1 MEERKEPTWFPNAK
15 VYHNGSHYIG
25 IPHTT
30 NKRRQ
35 RPKSKEKVFVVSEE
49 IENKVGEGAVKT
61 APLLPTLELMNDDDC
76 LDCPFDEE
84 IESVEPNIVVTASNK
99 TEKSKVKRKRVTRT
113 GEFNRLYEECK
124 ERKVKEQKKYLIEGL
139 RHLFQSTKSTE
150 HFVDRKLMDKYR
162 ALVERRKRFMR
173 KAYMN
178 NFNYFVTF
186 TYADDKQTE
195 ESFKK
200 KLLKTLQNYSTRSEW
215 KYMGVW
221 ERGGENNRLHFHA
234 LLKVPEGTMPGGLIE
249 VTDFN
254 IKTHRQKKTMQNTF
268 FNEKFGR
275 SDFEKIIK
283 KPRAYL
289 SAVEYILK
297 YISKTGER
305 IVYSRGLP
313 MYLISDIHEEDVLCR
328 TGLEDKKLVLYDKF
342 GCWDEGE
349 YLGAMSE
356 ETKKRMRSTTS

>member
-1 MEERKEPTWFPNAK
+1 MEEEHKEPDWFPNAK

-30 NKRRQ
+30 NRRKK
-35 RPKSKEKVFVVSEE
+35 RPKPQEKVFVIREE
-49 IENKVGEGAVKT
+49 IDKETGEVAVKSAT
-61 APLLPTLELMNDDDC
+61 ILPKLELMDDDEC
-76 LDCPFDEE
+76 PDCPFDD
-84 IESVEPNIVVTASNK
+84 VETVVTK
-99 TEKSKVKRKRVTRT
+99 PPKIKKEERKVKTKRVTRA
-113 GEFNRLYEECK
+113 GEFKRLYEECK
-124 ERKVKEQKKYLIEGL
+124 NMKVKDQKKYLMNCIRDLFPDL
-139 RHLFQSTKSTE
+139 RAAELYVE
-150 HFVDRKLMDKYR
+150 RKLMDKYR

-173 KAYMN
+173 KAYLN
-178 NFNYFVTF
+178 NFDYFATF
-186 TYADDKQTE
+186 TYADDKHTE
-195 ESFKK
+195 EDFKK
-200 KLLKTLQNYSTRSEW
+200 KLANTLKHFANRKGW

-234 LLKVPEGTMPGGLIE
+234 LLKVPEGTMPGELIE

-254 IKTHRQKKTMQNTF
+254 LKMHRNKKTVQNTF
-268 FNEKFGR
+268 FNKKFGR

-313 MYLISDIHEEDVLCR
+313 MYVISDINSEDVLCR